1 MTCPNL
7 KVPRLASANSKR
19 LSSVRSSFDLDL
31 SITFEYSYVT
41 SRNSSEGRFFL
52 QTYSYYVSVQ
62 GRCPS
67 NRFEFVELH
76 ACRDLRNVS
85 STDPALRGALAGEI
99 RDACI
104 NVGFFYGTSILSM
117 HGY

>member
-1 MTCPNL
+1 MF
-7 KVPRLASANSKR
+7 KVD
-19 LSSVRSSFDLDL
+19 V
-31 SITFEYSYVT
+31 
-41 SRNSSEGRFFL
+41 
-52 QTYSYYVSVQ
+52 
-62 GRCPS
+62 PS

-76 ACRDLRNVS
+76 ACRDLTNVS

-117 HGY
+117 HGYYVIGWAASAVNNHGISEKTIQDALSFSKDFFSLPLSSKMEVY